1 MFKLLRK
8 LYTIIKFSLFAGP
21 KILSIE
27 RNIEEAEKRMAHAE
41 KVIEEITLVLNDQQ
55 KIINHLAKIQFD
67 LSMSQT
73 IVEQEIKNISSS
85 SQESDIHMLFF
96 DEDDEFIN

>member
-1 MFKLLRK
+1 MFKFLRK

-21 KILSIE
+21 KILTIE
-27 RNIEEAEKRMAHAE
+27 RNIEETEKRMAYTE
-41 KVIEEITLVLNDQQ
+41 KIIKEITLVLNDQQ

-67 LSMSQT
+67 LSMSQI

-85 SQESDIHMLFF
+85 DKISKSWTKYS
-96 DEDDEFIN
+96 FILKSE